1 VKEPFM
7 DKRNRQGEIL
17 RLIRETEVASQ
28 EDLRKALKSCGL
40 EVTQATLSRDL
51 KELGV
56 VKSVGARG
64 TYKYSVPGKSSR
76 MIEKMVASGNLVVV
90 RTEAGTAAAAA
101 YRVDALDDP
110 LILGS
115 VAGEDTVLVVL
126 SEGAD
131 VERAK
136 ELIWEAVER

>member
-1 VKEPFM
+1 M
-7 DKRNRQGEIL
+7 DKRKRQGEIL
-17 RLIRETEVASQ
+17 RLIRESDVASQ
-28 EDLRKALKSCGL
+28 EGLRKALKKAGM

-56 VKSVGARG
+56 VKAVGARG
-64 TYKYSVPGKSSR
+64 TYKYSVPGKSTRLIQR
-76 MIEKMVASGNLVVV
+76 MDASGNLVVV
-90 RTEAGTAAAAA
+90 KTEAGTAAAAA
-101 YRVDALDDP
+101 YRVDALNDP

-126 SEGAD
+126 SEDAD
-131 VERAK
+131 AERAK

>member
-1 VKEPFM
+1 M
-7 DKRNRQGEIL
+7 DKRKRQGEIL
-17 RLIRETEVASQ
+17 RLIRESDVASQ
-28 EDLRKALKSCGL
+28 EDLRKGLKKDGM

-56 VKSVGARG
+56 VKAVGARG
-64 TYKYSVPGKSSR
+64 TYKYSVPGKSTRLIQR
-76 MIEKMVASGNLVVV
+76 MDASGNLVVV
-90 RTEAGTAAAAA
+90 KTEAGTAAAAA
-101 YRVDALDDP
+101 YRVDALNDP

-126 SEGAD
+126 SEDAD
-131 VERAK
+131 AELAK

>member
-1 VKEPFM
+1 M
-7 DKRNRQGEIL
+7 DKRKRQGEIL
-17 RLIRETEVASQ
+17 RLIRESDVASQ
-28 EDLRKALKSCGL
+28 EDLRKALKKDGM

-56 VKSVGARG
+56 VKAVGARG
-64 TYKYSVPGKSSR
+64 TYKYSVPGKSTRLIQR
-76 MIEKMVASGNLVVV
+76 MDASGNLVVV
-90 RTEAGTAAAAA
+90 KTEAGTAAAAA
-101 YRVDALDDP
+101 YRVDALNDP

-126 SEGAD
+126 SEDAD
-131 VERAK
+131 AERAK